1 MLCLRLLL
9 SFLLLPFVA
18 AFHVPLE
25 GLLRSAL
32 PMLGESRARRMHAHA
47 PNMQLQPRLPRRG
60 MLVGAALLVSGRE
73 AQAKGVPPAAGAL
86 ANMRPDPTQDIIFPA
101 SLLGDWQC
109 ERRVTSVEGDSEQAA
124 LVWLALGGGSKDFFA
139 RKSVETFATRFIVS
153 PSIIQSSYVFEGNR
167 LNGVVLDKGACS
179 VRVGLAAV

>member
-18 AFHVPLE
+18 AFHVPFE
-25 GLLRSAL
+25 GVR
-32 PMLGESRARRMHAHA
+32 MLGESRARRMHAHA

-60 MLVGAALLVSGRE
+60 MLVGATLLVSGRE

-86 ANMRPDPTQDIIFPA
+86 ANMRTDPTQDIIFPA

-109 ERRVTSVEGDSEQAA
+109 QRRVTSVEGDSEQAA
-124 LVWLALGGGSKDFFA
+124 LVWHALGGGSKDFFA
-139 RKSVETFATRFIVS
+139 QKSVETFATRFIVS